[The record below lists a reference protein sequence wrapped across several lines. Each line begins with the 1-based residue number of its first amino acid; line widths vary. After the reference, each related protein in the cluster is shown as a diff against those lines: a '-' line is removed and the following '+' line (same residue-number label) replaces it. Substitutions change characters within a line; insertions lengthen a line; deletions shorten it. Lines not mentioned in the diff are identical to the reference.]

1 VSIFNF
7 VECDDGDKQV
17 EVGVGGSHQLELVHV
32 ESCFKVFASGC
43 GDSPQDMCKPLQGTA
58 VKGGQTSFSR
68 SVHMVSCPSISS
80 RTIVRES
87 WTVLHSSWHTH
98 DYIEIMSTHRQ
109 CRSQVISTYAG

>member
-1 VSIFNF
+1 VLVVVPGLVLVGNWVGPLVLLIVLVPLMETNRW
-7 VECDDGDKQV
+7 KQLWEAV
-17 EVGVGGSHQLELVHV
+17 TQLELVHV

-68 SVHMVSCPSISS
+68 SVHMVSCPSICS

-87 WTVLHSSWHTH
+87 WTIRRSS
-98 DYIEIMSTHRQ
+98 
-109 CRSQVISTYAG
+109 